1 MPPVRPRPARS
12 NRTYRSI
19 AHILRPALRAMTRTT
34 WSGAEHLPTDRGFVV
49 ATNHV
54 TNLDPLTVAHFLWD
68 HGFAPRIMAK
78 HSLFGVPVLGRVLR
92 GIEAIPV
99 HRGTAA
105 GARSLDAAAA
115 ALERGECVLVFPEGT
130 LTGDP
135 DLWPMLG
142 KTGAARLALDTGAP
156 LVPVA
161 QWGAH
166 RVLAPRG
173 KVLKAVP
180 RRPVG
185 VIAGPPVDL
194 DDLHETRGAAQT
206 ATTRLMAQ
214 ITDQLAQIR
223 DEQPPDGVWD
233 PRTRSRVVR

>member
-1 MPPVRPRPARS
+1 MPRPARS
-12 NRTYRSI
+12 NRTYRTL
-19 AHILRPALRAMTRTT
+19 AHILRPALRAMTRTS

-49 ATNHV
+49 AANHV
-54 TNLDPLTVAHFLWD
+54 TNFDPLTMAHFLWD

-78 HSLFGVPVLGRVLR
+78 QSLFGAPVLGPVLR
-92 GIEAIPV
+92 GIGAIPV
-99 HRGTAA
+99 LRGTAA

-115 ALERGECVLVFPEGT
+115 ALEQGECVLVFPEGT

-166 RVLAPRG
+166 LVLGHYG
-173 KVLKAVP
+173 KVLKPVP
-180 RRPVG
+180 PKPVQ
-185 VIAGPPVDL
+185 VVAGLPVDL
-194 DDLHETRGAAQT
+194 DDLRETPGAAQA
-206 ATTRLMAQ
+206 ATVRLMALL
-214 ITDQLAQIR
+214 TEQLAQIR
-223 DEQPPDGVWD
+223 GEQPPDGVWD
-233 PRTRSRVVR
+233 PRSKTRVAR